1 MNKEE
6 KVKVVEELKGQ
17 LNDYKSIYLTDIAGL
32 DAMQTSK
39 LRRECFN
46 SNVKLSV
53 VKNTFLER
61 AMSES
66 ETDFGELKDL
76 LKGNT
81 TIMLSESG
89 NSPAKVI
96 KKFRKDGEK
105 PILKGAFVDEAIYIG
120 DDQIEAL
127 FNLKSKE
134 EVIGEIITLLQ
145 SPAKNVISALKSS
158 SGKIAGLVKT
168 LSENPIEGEKAEE
181 PAAEEA
187 KAEEPAAEEAKAE
200 EPAAEEAKAE
210 EPVAEEAKA
219 EEPAAEEAKAEEPAA
234 EEAKAEEPAAEENK
248 SEEQTSEDESNDE
261 SK

>member
-32 DAMQTSK
+32 NAMQTSK

-66 ETDFGELKDL
+66 ETDFGDLKDL

-168 LSENPIEGEKAEE
+168 LSENPIEDEKTGK

-187 KAEEPAAEEAKAE
+187 KTDEPLAAEEAKTE
-200 EPAAEEAKAE
+200 EPT
-210 EPVAEEAKA
+210 
-219 EEPAAEEAKAEEPAA
+219 
-234 EEAKAEEPAAEENK
+234 AEENK

>member
-6 KVKVVEELKGQ
+6 KVIAVEELKGQ
-17 LNDYKSIYLTDIAGL
+17 LADYKSIYLTDIAGL
-32 DAMQTSK
+32 NAVQTSK

-53 VKNTFLER
+53 VKNKFLER

-66 ETDFGELKDL
+66 ENDFGELKEL

-81 TIMLSESG
+81 TIMLSTIG

-96 KKFRKDGEK
+96 KKFRKDGDK

-120 DDQIEAL
+120 DEHIDAL

-168 LSENPIEGEKAEE
+168 LSEKPAEEVKAEEPVAEEVKAEE
-181 PAAEEA
+181 PAAEEV
-187 KAEEPAAEEAKAE
+187 KAEETNKA
-200 EPAAEEAKAE
+200 
-210 EPVAEEAKA
+210 
-219 EEPAAEEAKAEEPAA
+219 
-234 EEAKAEEPAAEENK
+234 
-248 SEEQTSEDESNDE
+248 EEQTSEDESKDE
-261 SK
+261 SE

>member
-1 MNKEE
+1 
-6 KVKVVEELKGQ
+6 
-17 LNDYKSIYLTDIAGL
+17 
-32 DAMQTSK
+32 MQTSK

-66 ETDFGELKDL
+66 ETNFGELKDL

-168 LSENPIEGEKAEE
+168 LSENPTDGDKAEE
-181 PAAEEA
+181 PAEEEV
-187 KAEEPAAEEAKAE
+187 KAEEPAEED
-200 EPAAEEAKAE
+200 
-210 EPVAEEAKA
+210 
-219 EEPAAEEAKAEEPAA
+219 
-234 EEAKAEEPAAEENK
+234 NK
-248 SEEQTSEDESNDE
+248 SEEQTSEDESND
-261 SK
+261 

>member
-6 KVKVVEELKGQ
+6 KVKVVEDLKGK

-32 DAMQTSK
+32 DAMQTSN

-76 LKGNT
+76 IKGNT

-145 SPAKNVISALKSS
+145 SPAKNIISALKSS

-168 LSENPIEGEKAEE
+168 LSENPIEGEKAKE

-187 KAEEPAAEEAKAE
+187 KS
-200 EPAAEEAKAE
+200 E
-210 EPVAEEAKA
+210 EPVAEEAKS
-219 EEPAAEEAKAEEPAA
+219 EEPVAEEAKS
-234 EEAKAEEPAAEENK
+234 EEPAAEENK
-248 SEEQTSEDESNDE
+248 SEEHTSEDKSKDE

>member
-6 KVKVVEELKGQ
+6 KVQAVEELKGQ
-17 LNDYKSIYLTDIAGL
+17 LADYKSIYLTDIAGL
-32 DAMQTSK
+32 NAVQTSK

-66 ETDFGELKDL
+66 DSDFGELKDL

-81 TIMLSESG
+81 TIMLSSIG

-96 KKFRKDGEK
+96 KKFRKDGDK
-105 PILKGAFVDEAIYIG
+105 PILKGAFIDEAIYIG
-120 DDQIEAL
+120 DEHIEAL

-134 EVIGEIITLLQ
+134 EVIGEIISLLQ
-145 SPAKNVISALKSS
+145 SPTKNVISALKSS
-158 SGKIAGLVKT
+158 SAKIAGLVKT
-168 LSENPIEGEKAEE
+168 LSEKPGRRKAEE
-181 PAAEEA
+181 PV
-187 KAEEPAAEEAKAE
+187 
-200 EPAAEEAKAE
+200 AEEAKAE

-219 EEPAAEEAKAEEPAA
+219 EEPVAEEVKAEENDNP
-234 EEAKAEEPAAEENK
+234 
-248 SEEQTSEDESNDE
+248 EEQTSEDESKDE

>member
-17 LNDYKSIYLTDIAGL
+17 LSDYKSIYLTDIAGL

-46 SNVKLSV
+46 SEVKLSV
-53 VKNTFLER
+53 VKNTFIQR

-66 ETDFGELKDL
+66 ENDFGELKDL

-81 TIMLSESG
+81 TIMLSKTG
-89 NSPAKVI
+89 NSPAKII
-96 KKFRKDGEK
+96 KKFRKDGDK

-120 DDQIEAL
+120 DEHIEAL

-134 EVIGEIITLLQ
+134 EVLGEIISILK

-158 SGKIAGLVKT
+158 SGIIAGLVKT
-168 LSENPIEGEKAEE
+168 LTEK
-181 PAAEEA
+181 PVEEA
-187 KAEEPAAEEAKAE
+187 KAEDLAEDPAKAIE
-200 EPAAEEAKAE
+200 DTKAE
-210 EPVAEEAKA
+210 DETEKT
-219 EEPAAEEAKAEEPAA
+219 
-234 EEAKAEEPAAEENK
+234 
-248 SEEQTSEDESNDE
+248 EEQTSEDESKDE
-261 SK
+261 SE

>member
-32 DAMQTSK
+32 DAMQTSN

-66 ETDFGELKDL
+66 ENDFGELKDL

-168 LSENPIEGEKAEE
+168 LSENPIEGDKVEEEPAAEEVKAEE
-181 PAAEEA
+181 PAAEE
-187 KAEEPAAEEAKAE
+187 
-200 EPAAEEAKAE
+200 
-210 EPVAEEAKA
+210 V
-219 EEPAAEEAKAEEPAA
+219 
-234 EEAKAEEPAAEENK
+234 KAEEPAAEENK
-248 SEEQTSEDESNDE
+248 PEEQTSEDESNDE

>member
-6 KVKVVEELKGQ
+6 KVQAVEELKGQ
-17 LNDYKSIYLTDIAGL
+17 LADYKSIYLTDIAGL
-32 DAMQTSK
+32 NAVQTSK

-66 ETDFGELKDL
+66 DSDFGELKDL

-81 TIMLSESG
+81 TIMLSSIG

-96 KKFRKDGEK
+96 KKFRKDGDK

-120 DDQIEAL
+120 DEHIEAL

-134 EVIGEIITLLQ
+134 EVIGEIISLLQ
-145 SPAKNVISALKSS
+145 SPTKNVISALKSS
-158 SGKIAGLVKT
+158 SATIAGLVKT
-168 LSENPIEGEKAEE
+168 LSEKPAEE
-181 PAAEEA
+181 T
-187 KAEEPAAEEAKAE
+187 
-200 EPAAEEAKAE
+200 KAE

-219 EEPAAEEAKAEEPAA
+219 EEPVAEETKAEEPVAEEAKAEENDKP
-234 EEAKAEEPAAEENK
+234 
-248 SEEQTSEDESNDE
+248 EEQTSEDESKDE

>member
-6 KVKVVEELKGQ
+6 KVIAVEELKGQ
-17 LNDYKSIYLTDIAGL
+17 LADYKSIYLTDIAGL
-32 DAMQTSK
+32 NAVQTSK

-46 SNVKLSV
+46 SNVKLKV

-66 ETDFGELKDL
+66 ENDYGGLKELL
-76 LKGNT
+76 NGNT
-81 TIMLSESG
+81 TIMLSSIG

-96 KKFRKDGEK
+96 KKFRKDGDK

-120 DDQIEAL
+120 DEHIEAL

-168 LSENPIEGEKAEE
+168 LTEKPVIEEAKVEE
-181 PAAEEA
+181 EVVEEA
-187 KAEEPAAEEAKAE
+187 KAEEEVVEEVKAE
-200 EPAAEEAKAE
+200 ETDKA
-210 EPVAEEAKA
+210 
-219 EEPAAEEAKAEEPAA
+219 
-234 EEAKAEEPAAEENK
+234 
-248 SEEQTSEDESNDE
+248 EEQTSEDKSNDE

>member
-6 KVKVVEELKGQ
+6 KVIAVEELKGQ
-17 LNDYKSIYLTDIAGL
+17 LADYKSIYLTDIAGL
-32 DAMQTSK
+32 NALQTSK

-66 ETDFGELKDL
+66 ENDFGELKEL

-81 TIMLSESG
+81 TIMLSTIG

-96 KKFRKDGEK
+96 KKFRKDGDK

-120 DDQIEAL
+120 DEHIDAL

-168 LSENPIEGEKAEE
+168 LSEKPVEEVKAEE
-181 PAAEEA
+181 PAAEEV
-187 KAEEPAAEEAKAE
+187 KAEETNKA
-200 EPAAEEAKAE
+200 
-210 EPVAEEAKA
+210 
-219 EEPAAEEAKAEEPAA
+219 
-234 EEAKAEEPAAEENK
+234 
-248 SEEQTSEDESNDE
+248 EEQTSEDESKDE
-261 SK
+261 SE

>member
-6 KVKVVEELKGQ
+6 KVIAVEELKGQ
-17 LNDYKSIYLTDIAGL
+17 LADYKSIYLTDIAGL
-32 DAMQTSK
+32 NAVQTSK

-46 SNVKLSV
+46 SNVKLKV

-66 ETDFGELKDL
+66 ENDYGGLKELL
-76 LKGNT
+76 NGNT
-81 TIMLSESG
+81 TIMLSSIG

-96 KKFRKDGEK
+96 KKFRKDGDK

-120 DDQIEAL
+120 DEHIEAL

-168 LSENPIEGEKAEE
+168 LTEK
-181 PAAEEA
+181 PVIEEA
-187 KAEEPAAEEAKAE
+187 KAEEEVVEEAKAE
-200 EPAAEEAKAE
+200 EEVVEEVKAE
-210 EPVAEEAKA
+210 ETDKA
-219 EEPAAEEAKAEEPAA
+219 
-234 EEAKAEEPAAEENK
+234 
-248 SEEQTSEDESNDE
+248 EEQTSEDKSNDE

>member
-6 KVKVVEELKGQ
+6 KVKVVEDLKGQ
-17 LNDYKSIYLTDIAGL
+17 LSDYKSIYLTDIAGL
-32 DAMQTSK
+32 DALQTSK

-46 SNVKLSV
+46 SDIKLSV

-66 ETDFGELKDL
+66 ENDFGELKGL

-81 TIMLSESG
+81 TIMLSQTG

-96 KKFRKDGEK
+96 KKFRKDGDK

-120 DDQIEAL
+120 DEHIEAL
-127 FNLKSKE
+127 FNLKSKD
-134 EVIGEIITLLQ
+134 EVLGEIISILQ

-168 LSENPIEGEKAEE
+168 LTENPVGEAKAEEPAAEEVKAEEEVIVEE

-187 KAEEPAAEEAKAE
+187 KAEDETEKT
-200 EPAAEEAKAE
+200 
-210 EPVAEEAKA
+210 
-219 EEPAAEEAKAEEPAA
+219 
-234 EEAKAEEPAAEENK
+234 
-248 SEEQTSEDESNDE
+248 EEQTSEGESKDESE
-261 SK
+261 

>member
-6 KVKVVEELKGQ
+6 KVIAVEELKGQ
-17 LNDYKSIYLTDIAGL
+17 LADYKSIYLTDIAGL
-32 DAMQTSK
+32 NAVQTSK

-46 SNVKLSV
+46 SNVKLKV

-66 ETDFGELKDL
+66 ENDYGGLKELL
-76 LKGNT
+76 NGNT
-81 TIMLSESG
+81 TIMLSSIG

-96 KKFRKDGEK
+96 KKFRKDGDK

-120 DDQIEAL
+120 DEHIEAL

-168 LSENPIEGEKAEE
+168 LTEK
-181 PAAEEA
+181 PVIEEA
-187 KAEEPAAEEAKAE
+187 KAEEEVVEEAKAE
-200 EPAAEEAKAE
+200 EEVVEEAKAE
-210 EPVAEEAKA
+210 EEVVEEVKA
-219 EEPAAEEAKAEEPAA
+219 EETDKA
-234 EEAKAEEPAAEENK
+234 
-248 SEEQTSEDESNDE
+248 EEQTSEDKSNDE

>member
-6 KVKVVEELKGQ
+6 KVKVVEELKVQ

-32 DAMQTSK
+32 DAMQTSN

-46 SNVKLSV
+46 SKVKLSV

-168 LSENPIEGEKAEE
+168 LSENPMDGDKEEEPVEEEVKAEQSE
-181 PAAEEA
+181 EEA
-187 KAEEPAAEEAKAE
+187 KAEEPAE
-200 EPAAEEAKAE
+200 
-210 EPVAEEAKA
+210 
-219 EEPAAEEAKAEEPAA
+219 
-234 EEAKAEEPAAEENK
+234 EENK
-248 SEEQTSEDESNDE
+248 PEEQTSEDESNDE

>member
-1 MNKEE
+1 MNKQE
-6 KVKVVEELKGQ
+6 KVKAVEELKGQ
-17 LNDYKSIYLTDIAGL
+17 LDDFKSIYLTDIAGL
-32 DAMQTSK
+32 NAVQTSK

-61 AMSES
+61 AMNES
-66 ETDFGELKDL
+66 ENDFGELKDL
-76 LKGNT
+76 LNGNT
-81 TIMLSESG
+81 TVMLSSIG

-96 KKFRKDGEK
+96 KKFRKDGDK

-120 DDQIEAL
+120 DEHIEAL

-145 SPAKNVISALKSS
+145 SPAKNVISALKSG

-168 LSENPIEGEKAEE
+168 LSEKPAEEVKVEE
-181 PAAEEA
+181 PAAEEV
-187 KAEEPAAEEAKAE
+187 KVEEPAADQVKAE
-200 EPAAEEAKAE
+200 E
-210 EPVAEEAKA
+210 
-219 EEPAAEEAKAEEPAA
+219 
-234 EEAKAEEPAAEENK
+234 NDK
-248 SEEQTSEDESNDE
+248 SEEQTSEDESKDE

>member
-1 MNKEE
+1 MNKQD
-6 KVKVVEELKGQ
+6 KVKVVEELKSQ
-17 LNDYKSIYLTDIAGL
+17 LANYKSIYLTDIAGL
-32 DAMQTSK
+32 DAVQTSK

-46 SNVKLSV
+46 SDVKLSV

-66 ETDFGELKDL
+66 DNEFGELKDL

-81 TIMLSESG
+81 TIMLSKVG

-96 KKFRKDGEK
+96 KKFRKDGDK
-105 PILKGAFVDEAIYIG
+105 PILKGAFVDEAIYVG
-120 DDQIEAL
+120 DNHIEAL

-168 LSENPIEGEKAEE
+168 LSEKPADEVKSEE
-181 PAAEEA
+181 PAVDEV
-187 KAEEPAAEEAKAE
+187 KSEEPAVDEVKNEETDK
-200 EPAAEEAKAE
+200 P
-210 EPVAEEAKA
+210 
-219 EEPAAEEAKAEEPAA
+219 
-234 EEAKAEEPAAEENK
+234 
-248 SEEQTSEDESNDE
+248 EEQTSEDESNDE
-261 SK
+261 SE

>member
-1 MNKEE
+1 MNKED

-32 DAMQTSK
+32 NSIQTSK

-66 ETDFGELKDL
+66 DNDFGELKDL

-81 TIMLSESG
+81 TIMLSEIGS
-89 NSPAKVI
+89 SPAKVI
-96 KKFRKDGEK
+96 KKFRKDGDK

-134 EVIGEIITLLQ
+134 EVIGEIIGILQ

-168 LSENPIEGEKAEE
+168 LSENPVTEESKVENPVTEESKVEEPVTEESKAEE
-181 PAAEEA
+181 S
-187 KAEEPAAEEAKAE
+187 K
-200 EPAAEEAKAE
+200 
-210 EPVAEEAKA
+210 
-219 EEPAAEEAKAEEPAA
+219 
-234 EEAKAEEPAAEENK
+234 EENN
-248 SEEQTSEDESNDE
+248 SEEQTSEGESNDE
-261 SK
+261 SE

>member
-6 KVKVVEELKGQ
+6 KVKVVEDLKDQ

-66 ETDFGELKDL
+66 ENDFGELKDL
-76 LKGNT
+76 LSGNT

-96 KKFRKDGEK
+96 KKFRKDSEK
-105 PILKGAFVDEAIYIG
+105 PILKGAFVDEAIYVG
-120 DDQIEAL
+120 DDKIEAL

-158 SGKIAGLVKT
+158 SGKIAGLVKE
-168 LSENPIEGEKAEE
+168 LSENPVDDNKQDKSKAEE
-181 PAAEEA
+181 SKPEEPLAEEP
-187 KAEEPAAEEAKAE
+187 KAEESKPEEPLAEEPKAE
-200 EPAAEEAKAE
+200 ES
-210 EPVAEEAKA
+210 
-219 EEPAAEEAKAEEPAA
+219 
-234 EEAKAEEPAAEENK
+234 K

>member
-1 MNKEE
+1 MNKQD
-6 KVKVVEELKGQ
+6 KVKVVEELKSQ
-17 LNDYKSIYLTDIAGL
+17 LANYKSIYLTDIAGL
-32 DAMQTSK
+32 DAVQTSK

-46 SNVKLSV
+46 SDVKLSV

-66 ETDFGELKDL
+66 DNEFGELKDL

-81 TIMLSESG
+81 TIMLSKVG

-96 KKFRKDGEK
+96 KKFRKDGDK
-105 PILKGAFVDEAIYIG
+105 PILKGAFVDEAIYVG
-120 DDQIEAL
+120 DNHIEAL

-134 EVIGEIITLLQ
+134 EVIGEIVTLLQ

-168 LSENPIEGEKAEE
+168 LSEKPADEVKSEE
-181 PAAEEA
+181 PAVDEVKSEEPSADEA
-187 KAEEPAAEEAKAE
+187 KNEETDKP
-200 EPAAEEAKAE
+200 
-210 EPVAEEAKA
+210 
-219 EEPAAEEAKAEEPAA
+219 
-234 EEAKAEEPAAEENK
+234 
-248 SEEQTSEDESNDE
+248 EEQTSEDKSNDE

>member
-46 SNVKLSV
+46 SYVKLSV

-66 ETDFGELKDL
+66 ETDFVELKDL

-134 EVIGEIITLLQ
+134 EVLGEIITLLQ

-181 PAAEEA
+181 PIEEEA
-187 KAEEPAAEEAKAE
+187 R
-200 EPAAEEAKAE
+200 
-210 EPVAEEAKA
+210 
-219 EEPAAEEAKAEEPAA
+219 
-234 EEAKAEEPAAEENK
+234 AEEPAAEENK

>member
-1 MNKEE
+1 MNKED

-32 DAMQTSK
+32 NSIQTSK

-66 ETDFGELKDL
+66 DNDFGELKDL

-81 TIMLSESG
+81 TIMLSEIG

-96 KKFRKDGEK
+96 KKFRKDGDK

-134 EVIGEIITLLQ
+134 EVIGEIIGILQ

-168 LSENPIEGEKAEE
+168 LSENPVTEE
-181 PAAEEA
+181 S
-187 KAEEPAAEEAKAE
+187 KV
-200 EPAAEEAKAE
+200 E
-210 EPVAEEAKA
+210 EPVAEESKA
-219 EEPAAEEAKAEEPAA
+219 EEPK
-234 EEAKAEEPAAEENK
+234 EENN
-248 SEEQTSEDESNDE
+248 SEEQTSEGESNDE
-261 SK
+261 SE

>member
-6 KVKVVEELKGQ
+6 KVKVIEELKGQ
-17 LNDYKSIYLTDIAGL
+17 LSDYKSVYLTDIAGL
-32 DAMQTSK
+32 DAQQTSK

-46 SNVKLSV
+46 SDVKLSV

-66 ETDFGELKDL
+66 ENDFGELKDL

-81 TIMLSESG
+81 TIMLSKTG

-96 KKFRKDGEK
+96 KKFRKDGDK

-120 DDQIEAL
+120 DGHIEAL

-134 EVIGEIITLLQ
+134 EVIGEIISILQ

-168 LSENPIEGEKAEE
+168 LTEKPVEQVKAEE
-181 PAAEEA
+181 LAEDPATATEEA
-187 KAEEPAAEEAKAE
+187 KAEDETEKT
-200 EPAAEEAKAE
+200 
-210 EPVAEEAKA
+210 
-219 EEPAAEEAKAEEPAA
+219 
-234 EEAKAEEPAAEENK
+234 
-248 SEEQTSEDESNDE
+248 EEQTSEGE
-261 SK
+261 SKD

>member
-6 KVKVVEELKGQ
+6 KVKVVEELKSQ

-66 ETDFGELKDL
+66 ETDFGELKEL

-96 KKFRKDGEK
+96 KKLRKGSEK

-134 EVIGEIITLLQ
+134 EVIGDIIALLQ
-145 SPAKNVISALKSS
+145 SPAKNIISALKSS

-168 LSENPIEGEKAEE
+168 LSENPIDGEKANE
-181 PAAEEA
+181 PAAEES
-187 KAEEPAAEEAKAE
+187 KLG
-200 EPAAEEAKAE
+200 
-210 EPVAEEAKA
+210 
-219 EEPAAEEAKAEEPAA
+219 
-234 EEAKAEEPAAEENK
+234 
-248 SEEQTSEDESNDE
+248 EQTSEDESNDE

>member
-6 KVKVVEELKGQ
+6 KVIAVEELKGQ
-17 LNDYKSIYLTDIAGL
+17 LADYKSIYLTDIAGL
-32 DAMQTSK
+32 NAVQTSK

-66 ETDFGELKDL
+66 ENDFGELKEL

-81 TIMLSESG
+81 TIMLSTIG

-96 KKFRKDGEK
+96 KKFRKDGDK

-120 DDQIEAL
+120 DEHIDAL

-168 LSENPIEGEKAEE
+168 LSEKPAEEVKAEE
-181 PAAEEA
+181 PAAEEV
-187 KAEEPAAEEAKAE
+187 KAEEPAAEEVKAE
-200 EPAAEEAKAE
+200 ETNKA
-210 EPVAEEAKA
+210 
-219 EEPAAEEAKAEEPAA
+219 
-234 EEAKAEEPAAEENK
+234 
-248 SEEQTSEDESNDE
+248 EEQTSEDESKDE
-261 SK
+261 SE

>member
-46 SNVKLSV
+46 SNVKISV

-168 LSENPIEGEKAEE
+168 LSENPMEGDKVAEE
-181 PAAEEA
+181 PAAEE
-187 KAEEPAAEEAKAE
+187 
-200 EPAAEEAKAE
+200 
-210 EPVAEEAKA
+210 V
-219 EEPAAEEAKAEEPAA
+219 
-234 EEAKAEEPAAEENK
+234 KAEEPAAEENK
-248 SEEQTSEDESNDE
+248 PEEQTSEDESNDE

>member
-6 KVKVVEELKGQ
+6 KVIAVEELKGQ
-17 LNDYKSIYLTDIAGL
+17 LANYKSIYLTDIAGL
-32 DAMQTSK
+32 NAVQTSK

-66 ETDFGELKDL
+66 ENDFGELKEL

-81 TIMLSESG
+81 TIMLSTIG

-96 KKFRKDGEK
+96 KKFRKDGDK

-120 DDQIEAL
+120 DEHIDAL

-168 LSENPIEGEKAEE
+168 LSEKPAEEVKAEE
-181 PAAEEA
+181 PAAEEV
-187 KAEEPAAEEAKAE
+187 KAEETNKA
-200 EPAAEEAKAE
+200 
-210 EPVAEEAKA
+210 
-219 EEPAAEEAKAEEPAA
+219 
-234 EEAKAEEPAAEENK
+234 
-248 SEEQTSEDESNDE
+248 EEQTSEDESKDE
-261 SK
+261 SE

>member
-6 KVKVVEELKGQ
+6 KVKVVEELKVQ

-32 DAMQTSK
+32 DAMQTSN

-46 SNVKLSV
+46 SKVKLSV

-168 LSENPIEGEKAEE
+168 LSENPMDGDKEEEPVEEEVKAEQSE
-181 PAAEEA
+181 EEEA
-187 KAEEPAAEEAKAE
+187 KAEEPAE
-200 EPAAEEAKAE
+200 
-210 EPVAEEAKA
+210 
-219 EEPAAEEAKAEEPAA
+219 
-234 EEAKAEEPAAEENK
+234 EENK
-248 SEEQTSEDESNDE
+248 PEEQTSEDESNDD

>member
-6 KVKVVEELKGQ
+6 KVIAVEELKGQ
-17 LNDYKSIYLTDIAGL
+17 LADYKSIYLTDIAGL
-32 DAMQTSK
+32 NALETSK

-66 ETDFGELKDL
+66 ENDFGELKEL

-81 TIMLSESG
+81 TIMLSTIG

-96 KKFRKDGEK
+96 KKFRKDGDK

-120 DDQIEAL
+120 DEHIDAL

-168 LSENPIEGEKAEE
+168 LSEKPAEEVKAEE
-181 PAAEEA
+181 PAAEEV
-187 KAEEPAAEEAKAE
+187 KAEETNKA
-200 EPAAEEAKAE
+200 
-210 EPVAEEAKA
+210 
-219 EEPAAEEAKAEEPAA
+219 
-234 EEAKAEEPAAEENK
+234 
-248 SEEQTSEDESNDE
+248 EEQTSEDESKDE
-261 SK
+261 SE

>member
-6 KVKVVEELKGQ
+6 KGKAVEELKGQ
-17 LNDYKSIYLTDIAGL
+17 LADYKSIYLTDIAGL
-32 DAMQTSK
+32 NAVQTSK

-46 SNVKLSV
+46 SNIKLSV

-66 ETDFGELKDL
+66 ENDFGQLKEL

-81 TIMLSESG
+81 AVMLSTIA

-96 KKFRKDGEK
+96 KKFRKDGDK

-120 DDQIEAL
+120 DEHIEAL

-168 LSENPIEGEKAEE
+168 LSEKTVEEVKAEE
-181 PAAEEA
+181 PAVEEA
-187 KAEEPAAEEAKAE
+187 KAEETD
-200 EPAAEEAKAE
+200 
-210 EPVAEEAKA
+210 
-219 EEPAAEEAKAEEPAA
+219 
-234 EEAKAEEPAAEENK
+234 K
-248 SEEQTSEDESNDE
+248 SEEQTSEDESKDE
-261 SK
+261 SE

>member
-6 KVKVVEELKGQ
+6 KVKAVEELKGQ
-17 LNDYKSIYLTDIAGL
+17 LADYKSIYLTDIAGL
-32 DAMQTSK
+32 NAVQTSK

-66 ETDFGELKDL
+66 ENNFGELKEL

-81 TIMLSESG
+81 AIMLSTIG

-96 KKFRKDGEK
+96 KKFRKDGDK

-120 DDQIEAL
+120 DEHIDAL

-168 LSENPIEGEKAEE
+168 LSEKPAEEVKAEEPVAEEVKAEE
-181 PAAEEA
+181 PAAEEV
-187 KAEEPAAEEAKAE
+187 KAEETNKA
-200 EPAAEEAKAE
+200 
-210 EPVAEEAKA
+210 
-219 EEPAAEEAKAEEPAA
+219 
-234 EEAKAEEPAAEENK
+234 
-248 SEEQTSEDESNDE
+248 EEQTSEDESKDE
-261 SK
+261 SE

>member
-6 KVKVVEELKGQ
+6 KVIAVEELKGQ
-17 LNDYKSIYLTDIAGL
+17 LADYKSIYLTDIAGL
-32 DAMQTSK
+32 NAVQTSK

-66 ETDFGELKDL
+66 ENDFGELKEL

-81 TIMLSESG
+81 TIMLSTIG

-96 KKFRKDGEK
+96 KKFRKDGDK

-120 DDQIEAL
+120 DEHIDAL

-168 LSENPIEGEKAEE
+168 LSEKPAEEVKAEEPVAEEVKAEE
-181 PAAEEA
+181 PAAEEV
-187 KAEEPAAEEAKAE
+187 
-200 EPAAEEAKAE
+200 KAE
-210 EPVAEEAKA
+210 EPVAEEVKA
-219 EEPAAEEAKAEEPAA
+219 EETDKA
-234 EEAKAEEPAAEENK
+234 
-248 SEEQTSEDESNDE
+248 EEQTSEDESKDE
-261 SK
+261 SE

>member
-6 KVKVVEELKGQ
+6 KVIAVEELKGQ
-17 LNDYKSIYLTDIAGL
+17 LADYKSIYLTDIAGL
-32 DAMQTSK
+32 NAVQTSK

-66 ETDFGELKDL
+66 ENDFGELKEL

-81 TIMLSESG
+81 TIMLSTIG

-96 KKFRKDGEK
+96 KKFRKDGDK

-120 DDQIEAL
+120 DEHIDAL

-168 LSENPIEGEKAEE
+168 LSEKPAEEVKAEE
-181 PAAEEA
+181 PAAEEVKA
-187 KAEEPAAEEAKAE
+187 KETNKA
-200 EPAAEEAKAE
+200 
-210 EPVAEEAKA
+210 
-219 EEPAAEEAKAEEPAA
+219 
-234 EEAKAEEPAAEENK
+234 
-248 SEEQTSEDESNDE
+248 EEQTSEDESKDE
-261 SK
+261 SE

>member
-6 KVKVVEELKGQ
+6 KGKAVEELKGQ
-17 LNDYKSIYLTDIAGL
+17 LADYKSIYLTDIAGL
-32 DAMQTSK
+32 NAVQTSK

-46 SNVKLSV
+46 SNIKLSV

-66 ETDFGELKDL
+66 ENDFGELKEL

-81 TIMLSESG
+81 AVMLSTIA

-96 KKFRKDGEK
+96 KKFRKDGDK

-120 DDQIEAL
+120 DEHIEAL

-168 LSENPIEGEKAEE
+168 LSEKTVEEVKAEE
-181 PAAEEA
+181 PAVEEVKAEEPAVEEA
-187 KAEEPAAEEAKAE
+187 KAEETD
-200 EPAAEEAKAE
+200 
-210 EPVAEEAKA
+210 
-219 EEPAAEEAKAEEPAA
+219 
-234 EEAKAEEPAAEENK
+234 K
-248 SEEQTSEDESNDE
+248 SEEQTSEDESKDE
-261 SK
+261 SE